1 MKKFIPYIVFYIL
14 LFYLMP
20 YLISMIPI
28 VGGISEMA
36 TLILAILALVISGI
50 VFGSKHRF
58 SLMLPIIVAIVF
70 IPSAILHGYLRS
82 RILAYGIIYFVVT
95 LIGNLTGLMFKRG
108 R

>member
-20 YLISMIPI
+20 YLITMIPI
-28 VGGISEMA
+28 VGGINKMA

-50 VFGSKHRF
+50 IFGSKHRF
-58 SLMLPIIVAIVF
+58 SLFLPIIVAILF
-70 IPSAILHGYLRS
+70 IPSALLHDYLIY
-82 RILAYGIIYFVVT
+82 RILFYGAIYFVAT

-108 R
+108 